1 MENGKKIQV
10 TLKPHVMEFLNAFA
24 LEKGLSK
31 SAVVALALDKLQK
44 AEKGDSNGNGK

>member
-10 TLKPHVMEFLNAFA
+10 TLKPHVMDFLSAFA
-24 LEKGLSK
+24 SEKGLSK

-44 AEKGDSNGNGK
+44 SEKGESNEKGK